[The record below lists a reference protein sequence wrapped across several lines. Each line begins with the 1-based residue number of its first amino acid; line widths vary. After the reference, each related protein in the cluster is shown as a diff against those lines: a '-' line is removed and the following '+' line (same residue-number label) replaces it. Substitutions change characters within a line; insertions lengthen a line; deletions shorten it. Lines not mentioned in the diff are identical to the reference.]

1 MASQISPE
9 MTVMYCNAKQWHRV
23 RRRILEDGAPK
34 KRVSRETGI
43 SRKTINK
50 MLTHKD
56 PPRYAP
62 RRRNYPKLGAY
73 IPRINQLLF
82 EKRSVAP
89 PTKIIVQD
97 IVRRLQQDDGFTGS
111 YDSVRNYIR
120 QVTHP
125 DGAAWERIYNTI
137 IQLPKLRAIEFIK
150 VLSRDNSPSL
160 TFTQVELLAQEASC
174 LFELKCPPNRDEQ
187 RLIDV
192 EWMRQLL
199 QNDMDDAARLREL
212 EDIPELCVLLRH
224 LHNGRLSDR
233 NRSLAVLASHR
244 KISTTTICVFLG
256 VGKVFIR
263 KCRNTFVSMGATGL
277 FVRQTRS
284 NRKVDSEDLRNA
296 VFKLL
301 HEPPADHGINRT
313 SWTMPLLC
321 KVLKENDRQVGTAVV
336 AKIIKAAGYKWRK
349 AKIVLTSNDPTYSE
363 KLARIRSILSNLAPA
378 DAFFSIDEFGPF
390 AVKMKPGRI
399 LVPPGFKPT
408 VPQWQ
413 KSRGCLIMTAALEL
427 SSNQVTHFYSAK
439 KNTDEMIRMMEALIK
454 KYPGRRNLYL
464 SWDAAS
470 WHISKRLFT
479 RIDAHNATAA
489 SEGGPLIETA
499 PLPASAQFLN
509 VIESVFSGM
518 ARAIIHNSNYK
529 SIDEAKAAIDLYFND
544 RNCQF
549 QRNPK
554 KAGKKIWG
562 QEREPAEFSDANNC
576 KNPRYR

>member
-1 MASQISPE
+1 LNQALSNNPLSPVQ
-9 MTVMYCNAKQWHRV
+9 TCQKYTACFADTIGNDRAL
-23 RRRILEDGAPK
+23 RRFEIKCRPNEIYRNLE
-34 KRVSRETGI
+34 
-43 SRKTINK
+43 
-50 MLTHKD
+50 
-56 PPRYAP
+56 
-62 RRRNYPKLGAY
+62 
-73 IPRINQLLF
+73 QLLGQRHQVVHRQATMSLVHSLGKG
-82 EKRSVAP
+82 ERDARP
-89 PTKIIVQD
+89 DPD
-97 IVRRLQQDDGFTGS
+97 HGCLL
-111 YDSVRNYIR
+111 DS
-120 QVTHP
+120 
-125 DGAAWERIYNTI
+125 
-137 IQLPKLRAIEFIK
+137 
-150 VLSRDNSPSL
+150 
-160 TFTQVELLAQEASC
+160 ELHGNRVGC
-174 LFELKCPPNRDEQ
+174 L
-187 RLIDV
+187 

-263 KCRNTFVSMGATGL
+263 KCRNTFVSMGASGL
-277 FVRQTRS
+277 FARQTRS

-301 HEPPADHGINRT
+301 HEPPADYGINRT

-399 LVPPGFKPT
+399 LVPPGFQPT